1 MQKNSLIIPVVFL
14 LIGFISAYVIFGEP
28 INNNK
33 SVSTINNEEKTT
45 GIFSTINPFVEK
57 KKNPEFSN
65 PDSSNPEFNDR
76 SERNRLDYFEDE
88 MSQIKQQL
96 KEIEQTLA
104 VIADT
109 APGSINPVSITRN
122 RSTSFLPRRLYNL
135 ENLIKGGIA
144 SPIAEDIVRRKN
156 SVELKRLELQDRA
169 KRDNY
174 LNTQRYYDELDDI
187 NQQDVNLREEL
198 GDESYDEY
206 LYTSKQNNRIKI
218 ASVMLGSAAEQSGI
232 QKGDVVLSYD
242 NKRMFSWQELKDATT
257 EGQLGEFVSINIYR
271 NGEIYSFSV
280 PRGPLGTQLGA
291 TRLEP

>member
-33 SVSTINNEEKTT
+33 SISTINNEEKTT
-45 GIFSTINPFVEK
+45 GIFSTTNPFVEK
-57 KKNPEFSN
+57 KKNPEFNN
-65 PDSSNPEFNDR
+65 PAFSNPEFNDR

-88 MSQIKQQL
+88 ISQIKQQL

-109 APGSINPVSITRN
+109 APGSINPVSKTR
-122 RSTSFLPRRLYNL
+122 SSSSSFLPRRLYNF

-144 SPIAEDIVRRKN
+144 STMAEDIVRRKN

-174 LNTQRYYDELDDI
+174 LNTQRYYDELDNI

-206 LYTSKQNNRIKI
+206 LYSSKQNNRIRI

-257 EGQLGEFVSINIYR
+257 EGQLGEFVSISIYR
-271 NGEIYSFSV
+271 NGEIYSFTV
-280 PRGPLGTQLGA
+280 PRGPLGTQLGT
-291 TRLEP
+291 TRLAP